1 MEITHKATISRI
13 WMGIK
18 IKEVI
23 KEPIIGK
30 IITKIMKTNRM
41 QTMKMKD
48 ETDKHQTKEKDKIM
62 RIKHQKIQT

>member
-1 MEITHKATISRI
+1 
-13 WMGIK
+13 MGIK

-62 RIKHQKIQT
+62 RIKHQKNLN

>member
-1 MEITHKATISRI
+1 
-13 WMGIK
+13 MGIK

-62 RIKHQKIQT
+62 RIKHQKNSNLTHKSKLCKNK